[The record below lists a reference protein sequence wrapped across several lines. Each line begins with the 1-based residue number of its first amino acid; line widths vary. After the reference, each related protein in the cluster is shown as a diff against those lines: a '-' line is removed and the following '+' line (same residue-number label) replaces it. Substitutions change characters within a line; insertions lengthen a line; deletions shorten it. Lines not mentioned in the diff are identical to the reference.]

1 MAAPR
6 NDFVA
11 PTRDGVGASCIV
23 LPAGDFKFLIDFLA
37 QQFPAIGRTAW
48 HLRMVHGDVLDASG
62 VALGPDTR
70 YQTQTK
76 IFYYRSLPF
85 EAPIPFEAT
94 IVFQDDYLIVA
105 DKPHFLP
112 VIPAG
117 RYLQQ
122 TLLVR
127 LKRQLGIDTLAPVHR
142 IDRETAGLVL
152 FTIAPKTRAAYQALF
167 RERRV
172 VKHYEAIACHAPALR
187 FPLVL
192 RNRLED
198 AESFMQMR
206 VVDGMPNAET
216 TVNVLAL
223 QGDMARYGLRPS
235 TGQRHQLRVQMAA
248 LGLPILHDKIYP
260 QLLPE
265 AAIDAAPDYSKPL
278 QLLAKSLEFVDPV
291 SGRLRRFESR
301 LQLEF

>member
-1 MAAPR
+1 MTAPR
-6 NDFVA
+6 NGFVA
-11 PTRDGVGASCIV
+11 PSRDGVGASCIV
-23 LPAGDFKFLIDFLA
+23 LPAGAWESLIDFLV
-37 QQFPAIGRTAW
+37 QQFPAIARAVW
-48 HLRMVHGDVLDASG
+48 WQRLAQGDVLGASG
-62 VALGPDTR
+62 DALPPDAP
-70 YQTQTK
+70 YQEHAK
-76 IFYYRSLPF
+76 IFYYRSLEF

-112 VIPAG
+112 VVPAG

-127 LKRQLGIDTLAPVHR
+127 LKRQLGIDTLAPAHR

-152 FTIAPKTRAAYQALF
+152 LTIKPSTRAAYQGLF

-172 VKHYEAIACHAPALR
+172 VKHYEAIARQTSTLK
-187 FPLVL
+187 FPLVV

-206 VVDGMPNAET
+206 VVDGAPNAET
-216 TVNVLAL
+216 VIRVLAL
-223 QGDMARYGLRPS
+223 QGDMSRYGLQPN

-248 LGLPILHDKIYP
+248 LGLPILHDTIYP
-260 QLLPE
+260 KLLPE
-265 AAIDAAPDYSKPL
+265 AAIDAAPDYSRPL
-278 QLLAKSLEFVDPV
+278 QLLAKSLEFVDPI
-291 SGRLRRFESR
+291 SGQLRRFESR
-301 LQLEF
+301 LQLQF